1 MSFLTGLALR
11 RPSVT
16 ILVMILVLA
25 VGIFTYRN
33 LERQLFPEI
42 EFPVITIITLFP
54 SANPDAVE
62 RDVTEPIEEVIE
74 SSGLAVHQVLATLSV
89 LEVRHLIRRLD
100 SNRVLRC

>member
-1 MSFLTGLALR
+1 MSLLTGLALR

-16 ILVMILVLA
+16 LLVMILVLA

-62 RDVTEPIEEVIE
+62 RDVT
-74 SSGLAVHQVLATLSV
+74 
-89 LEVRHLIRRLD
+89 D
-100 SNRVLRC
+100 SP